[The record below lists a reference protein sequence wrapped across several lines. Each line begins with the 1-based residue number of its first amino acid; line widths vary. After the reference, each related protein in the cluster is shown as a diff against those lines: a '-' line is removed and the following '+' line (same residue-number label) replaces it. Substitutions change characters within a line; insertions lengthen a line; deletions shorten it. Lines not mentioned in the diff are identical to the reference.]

1 MPLVSPRDRTLLW
14 MVDTVLRRLRYAL
27 VLQIEEGDIRYVQSI
42 NIQGV
47 ISVLQAAYSLID
59 TGIDIVAYKTP

>member
-1 MPLVSPRDRTLLW
+1 M
-14 MVDTVLRRLRYAL
+14 LRRLRYAL